1 MYLFLIHKMDNFFLG
16 VIYMLFSRLKLHFFL
31 QNLQKH
37 FRPKSILNNL
47 KHVWIFFLLVDIK
60 IQKLLV
66 QNVHNNYNNNTGGK
80 CDWKISSDIRDI
92 KKVMA
97 ISLLHNNDYL
107 FPFYLIKNWHKKVSE
122 LLWNGQHGF
131 HVLFFHFFLFFVF
144 LKLVRKGIIFFS
156 LKSWF
161 WDL

>member
-1 MYLFLIHKMDNFFLG
+1 MN
-16 VIYMLFSRLKLHFFL
+16 
-31 QNLQKH
+31 
-37 FRPKSILNNL
+37 
-47 KHVWIFFLLVDIK
+47 FFLLVDIK

-107 FPFYLIKNWHKKVSE
+107 FPFYLIKN
-122 LLWNGQHGF
+122 
-131 HVLFFHFFLFFVF
+131 
-144 LKLVRKGIIFFS
+144 
-156 LKSWF
+156 
-161 WDL
+161 